1 MGRNPNHIID
11 LKAMRIISDRL
22 TEEEGADVGISPG
35 LRRASWELVD

>member
-22 TEEEGADVGISPG
+22 TEEEGGDVGITSV
-35 LRRASWELVD
+35 LCHAVAL